1 MSRTGNLGVGAD
13 DLVGMARWVRR
24 VVVGTVVVLVVLAVA
39 GVVAWQVWFPHHR
52 PALREGE
59 RYGVDVSNHQG
70 AIDWEAVAAD
80 DVDFAY
86 LKATEGGDHLDR
98 RFATNWD
105 AARAAGLDV
114 GAYHFF
120 TLCRPGAEQAASFLA
135 TVPDD
140 ADLPPALDLELPGN
154 CSARPPADA
163 VRREVQ
169 AFVDAVEDETG
180 ETVLLY
186 VLDDWE
192 DLYPSRD
199 LDDVDRRLWHR
210 RVGPFRPGGD
220 WTVWQYTGIARVDGI
235 DGGVDL
241 NVMRAP

>member
-1 MSRTGNLGVGAD
+1 
-13 DLVGMARWVRR
+13 MARWARR
-24 VVVGTVVVLVVLAVA
+24 IGLGLVAMVLVLGVVGWALAR
-39 GVVAWQVWFPHHR
+39 WWFPHHR
-52 PALREGE
+52 PDLRDGE

-86 LKATEGGDHLDR
+86 LKATEGGDHVDR
-98 RFATNWD
+98 RFAESWD
-105 AARAAGLDV
+105 GARAAGLDV

-135 TVPDD
+135 TVPGD
-140 ADLPPALDLELPGN
+140 ADLPPALDLELSGN
-154 CSARPPADA
+154 CAARPPADD
-163 VRREVQ
+163 VRREVR

-180 ETVLLY
+180 EAVLLY

-192 DLYPSRD
+192 DRYPSRD
-199 LDDVDRRLWHR
+199 LGDGRDRPRWHR
-210 RVGPFRPGGD
+210 RIGPLRPGGD
-220 WTVWQYTGIARVDGI
+220 WWLWQYTGVARVDGI

-241 NVMRAP
+241 NVMRAEAPT